1 MNAPT
6 SITAPLDAATLALVE
21 ELAAARGMSRD
32 AFAAEAIRRVAES
45 EADFAA
51 FLKVGEDQIARGEY
65 VEHDT
70 LLANLRR
77 WRDSRVRPA

>member
-1 MNAPT
+1 MNAPV

-45 EADFAA
+45 EADLAA
-51 FLKVGEDQIARGEY
+51 FVRVGEEQIRRGDY